1 MGCGALRHKDLPHNT
16 SRIHIA
22 AVISNAQKDLE
33 EVAEL
38 PLRAREEETDL
49 ISMVELSVS
58 CSDLPSLS
66 SSQPCAFV
74 AVFKETQG

>member
-1 MGCGALRHKDLPHNT
+1 MGCGTMRHKDVSSNT
-16 SRIHIA
+16 SRKHVD
-22 AVISNAQKDLE
+22 AVVSNAQKELE

-49 ISMVELSVS
+49 ISMVELSVR

-66 SSQPCAFV
+66 SSQPCAFI
-74 AVFKETQG
+74 AFFKETQG